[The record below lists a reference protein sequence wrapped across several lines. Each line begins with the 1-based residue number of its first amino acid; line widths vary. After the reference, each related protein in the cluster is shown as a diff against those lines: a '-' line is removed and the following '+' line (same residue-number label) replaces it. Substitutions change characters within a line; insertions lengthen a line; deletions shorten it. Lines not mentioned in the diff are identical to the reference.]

1 MVRPLSKK
9 WELGSIMNQ
18 PKRYL
23 DIVLDIRKMISQEN
37 IRPGDK
43 IPSERELAET
53 LKVGRST
60 IREALRSLELLGLI
74 ETRRGEGTFLA
85 DHRNHQLVE
94 VLSTFILQDNQSQR
108 DVWETRLIHEIA
120 AIQTICKNDAVCRLP
135 VWESFSQRL
144 DEGEG
149 FPREDLIREMMVL
162 SGNRLSLKI
171 WLLLTQYSGNPYK
184 DRVSLAET
192 AMMKDIL
199 DAIRQQNAEKAAS
212 GLKFWIDWLQK
223 ESKKDDNDT

>member
-1 MVRPLSKK
+1 
-9 WELGSIMNQ
+9 MNQ

-37 IRPGDK
+37 IRPGDR

-85 DHRNHQLVE
+85 DHRNHRLVE
-94 VLSTFILQDNQSQR
+94 VLSTFILQDDQSQK
-108 DVWETRLIHEIA
+108 DVWETRMIHEIS
-120 AIQTICKNDAVCRLP
+120 AIRSICDNEVISQLP
-135 VWESFSQRL
+135 IWDSFSLRIE
-144 DEGEG
+144 EGEG
-149 FPREDLIREMMVL
+149 FIREDFVREIMVL

-184 DRVSLAET
+184 GSMIINEAAIIEGVLA
-192 AMMKDIL
+192 
-199 DAIRQQNAEKAAS
+199 AIRQQDAEKAAS
-212 GLKFWIDWLQK
+212 GLKDWIAWLQK
-223 ESKKDDNDT
+223 ESKKNDSDT

>member
-1 MVRPLSKK
+1 
-9 WELGSIMNQ
+9 MNQ

-23 DIVLDIRKMISQEN
+23 DIVSDIRKMISHER
-37 IRPGDK
+37 IRPGDR

-94 VLSTFILQDNQSQR
+94 VLSTFILQDNQSQK
-108 DVWETRLIHEIA
+108 DVWATRIIHEIA
-120 AIQTICKNDAVCRLP
+120 AIQTICGNESVSRLP
-135 VWESFSQRL
+135 VWEGFSKRL
-144 DEGEG
+144 DDGEG
-149 FPREDLIREMMVL
+149 FLREDLIREMMVL

-171 WLLLTQYSGNPYK
+171 WLLLAQYSGNPYK
-184 DRVSLAET
+184 DRVSVDER
-192 AMMKDIL
+192 AMIQDIL
-199 DAIRQQNAEKAAS
+199 SAIRQQNAEKAVFA
-212 GLKFWIDWLQK
+212 LNIWIEWLQ
-223 ESKKDDNDT
+223 

>member
-1 MVRPLSKK
+1 
-9 WELGSIMNQ
+9 MNQ

-37 IRPGDK
+37 LRPGDR

-53 LKVGRST
+53 LNVGRST

-94 VLSTFILQDNQSQR
+94 VLSTFILQDNQSQK
-108 DVWETRLIHEIA
+108 DVWETRKIHEIA
-120 AIQTICKNDAVCRLP
+120 ALQIVCSDKSVSQLP
-135 VWESFSQRL
+135 VWEGFSQVI

-149 FPREDLIREMMVL
+149 FIREDLIREIIVL

-171 WLLLTQYSGNPYK
+171 WLLLAQYSGNPYK
-184 DRVSLAET
+184 DRITPEESP
-192 AMMKDIL
+192 MIKNIL
-199 DAIRQQNAEKAAS
+199 NSISHQNAEEAVH
-212 GLKFWIDWLQK
+212 GLNTWIDWLQK
-223 ESKKDDNDT
+223 GSKKNDNDS

>member
-1 MVRPLSKK
+1 
-9 WELGSIMNQ
+9 MNQ

-37 IRPGDK
+37 IRPGDR

-74 ETRRGEGTFLA
+74 ETRRGEGTFLS

-94 VLSTFILQDNQSQR
+94 VLSTFILQDNQSQK
-108 DVWETRLIHEIA
+108 DVWETRMIHEIS
-120 AIQTICKNDAVCRLP
+120 AIQTICGNEAACQLP
-135 VWESFSQRL
+135 VWDSFSKRIEEEESFL
-144 DEGEG
+144 
-149 FPREDLIREMMVL
+149 REDLVKEIMVL

-171 WLLLTQYSGNPYK
+171 WLLLAQYSGNPYK
-184 DRVSLAET
+184 SRITMDETDMIEDVLA
-192 AMMKDIL
+192 
-199 DAIRQQNAEKAAS
+199 AIRQQDAEKAAS
-212 GLKFWIDWLQK
+212 SLKIWIAWLQK
-223 ESKKDDNDT
+223 ESKKDDDDT

>member
-1 MVRPLSKK
+1 
-9 WELGSIMNQ
+9 MNQ

-37 IRPGDK
+37 LRPGDR

-94 VLSTFILQDNQSQR
+94 VLSTFILQDNQSQK
-108 DVWETRLIHEIA
+108 DVWETRKMHEA
-120 AIQTICKNDAVCRLP
+120 AALQIICGNDAVSRLP
-135 VWESFSQRL
+135 VWDGFSQRL
-144 DEGEG
+144 DDAEG
-149 FPREDLIREMMVL
+149 FIREDLIREMIVL

-171 WLLLTQYSGNPYK
+171 WLLLAQYSGNPYK
-184 DRVSLAET
+184 DRVTPDES
-192 AMMKDIL
+192 AMIKKIL
-199 DAIRQQNAEKAAS
+199 NSISQQNVEEAVHA
-212 GLKFWIDWLQK
+212 LNTWLDWLQK
-223 ESKKDDNDT
+223 GSKKDDNDS

>member
-1 MVRPLSKK
+1 
-9 WELGSIMNQ
+9 MNQ

-37 IRPGDK
+37 IRPGDR

-74 ETRRGEGTFLA
+74 ETRRGEGTFLS

-94 VLSTFILQDNQSQR
+94 VLSTFILQDNQSQK
-108 DVWETRLIHEIA
+108 DVWETRMIHEIS
-120 AIQTICKNDAVCRLP
+120 AIQTICENNAASQLP
-135 VWESFSQRL
+135 IWNSFSQRIE
-144 DEGEG
+144 EGEG
-149 FPREDLIREMMVL
+149 FLREDFVREMMVL

-184 DRVSLAET
+184 DRITMDETEMIEDVLA
-192 AMMKDIL
+192 
-199 DAIRQQNAEKAAS
+199 AIRQQNAEKAAS
-212 GLKFWIDWLQK
+212 GLKNWIASLQK
-223 ESKKDDNDT
+223 ESKKDDSDT

>member
-1 MVRPLSKK
+1 
-9 WELGSIMNQ
+9 MNQ

-37 IRPGDK
+37 LRPGDR

-53 LKVGRST
+53 LNVGRST

-94 VLSTFILQDNQSQR
+94 VLSTFILQDNQSQK
-108 DVWETRLIHEIA
+108 DVWETRKIHEIA
-120 AIQTICKNDAVCRLP
+120 ALQIVCSDKSVSQLP
-135 VWESFSQRL
+135 VWEGFSQVI

-149 FPREDLIREMMVL
+149 FIREDLIREIIVL

-171 WLLLTQYSGNPYK
+171 WLLLAQYSGNPYK
-184 DRVSLAET
+184 DRITPE
-192 AMMKDIL
+192 
-199 DAIRQQNAEKAAS
+199 
-212 GLKFWIDWLQK
+212 
-223 ESKKDDNDT
+223 

>member
-1 MVRPLSKK
+1 
-9 WELGSIMNQ
+9 MNQ

-37 IRPGDK
+37 IRPGDR

-74 ETRRGEGTFLA
+74 ETRRGEGTFLS
-85 DHRNHQLVE
+85 DHRNHRLVE

-108 DVWETRLIHEIA
+108 DVQETRKIHELS
-120 AIQTICKNDAVCRLP
+120 AIRAICQNEVSSQLP
-135 VWESFSQRL
+135 VWDSFSRQI
-144 DEGEG
+144 DEGET
-149 FPREDLIREMMVL
+149 FLREDFMRELLVL

-171 WLLLTQYSGNPYK
+171 WILLAQYSGNPYK
-184 DRVSLAET
+184 GRITTDET
-192 AMMKDIL
+192 AMIKNIL
-199 DAIRQQNAEKAAS
+199 AAIMRQDADKAAS
-212 GLKFWIDWLQK
+212 GLTLWIDWLQK
-223 ESKKDDNDT
+223 ESTEDDHDT

>member
-1 MVRPLSKK
+1 
-9 WELGSIMNQ
+9 MNQ

-37 IRPGDK
+37 IRPGDR

-74 ETRRGEGTFLA
+74 ETRRGEGTFLS

-94 VLSTFILQDNQSQR
+94 VLSTFILQDNQSQK
-108 DVWETRLIHEIA
+108 DVWETRMIHEIS
-120 AIQTICKNDAVCRLP
+120 AIQTVCGDAVSSQLP
-135 VWESFSQRL
+135 VWIGFSKRIE
-144 DEGEG
+144 EGDY
-149 FPREDLIREMMVL
+149 FLREDFVKEIMVL

-184 DRVSLAET
+184 DHILIEETGMLENILA
-192 AMMKDIL
+192 
-199 DAIRQQNAEKAAS
+199 AIRQRDAEKAAS
-212 GLKFWIDWLQK
+212 GLKIWIAWLQK
-223 ESKKDDNDT
+223 ETGKDDDDS

>member
-1 MVRPLSKK
+1 
-9 WELGSIMNQ
+9 MNQ

-23 DIVLDIRKMISQEN
+23 DIVLDIRKMISHEK

-74 ETRRGEGTFLA
+74 ETRRGEGTFLS

-108 DVWETRLIHEIA
+108 DVWATRMIHEIA
-120 AIQTICKNDAVCRLP
+120 AIQTICSNDSVCQLP
-135 VWESFSQRL
+135 VWDGFAQRL
-144 DEGEG
+144 EDGEG
-149 FPREDLIREMMVL
+149 FLREDLIREMLVL

-171 WLLLTQYSGNPYK
+171 WLLLAQYSGNPYK
-184 DRVSLAET
+184 DKVSLAET
-192 AMMKDIL
+192 TMIKNIL
-199 DAIRQQNAEKAAS
+199 EAIRQQDAEKAAS